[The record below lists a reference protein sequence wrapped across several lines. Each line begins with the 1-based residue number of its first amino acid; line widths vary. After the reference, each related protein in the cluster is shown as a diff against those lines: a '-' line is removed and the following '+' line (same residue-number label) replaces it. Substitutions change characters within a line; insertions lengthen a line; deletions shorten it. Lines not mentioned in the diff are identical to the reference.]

1 MTSNCLCIH
10 VEHILY
16 TSLIA
21 YLIMIHWFTQAI
33 EGYRET
39 EKAQWREEN
48 MAVVQRLKVIAET
61 VTEGRE
67 VRALDEVHV
76 LDLAKDG

>member
-1 MTSNCLCIH
+1 MWNTYCIH
-10 VEHILY
+10 H
-16 TSLIA
+16 SLRTWI
-21 YLIMIHWFTQAI
+21 IIHWFVQAI

-39 EKAQWREEN
+39 EKAQWGEEN
-48 MAVVQRLKVIAET
+48 IAVVQRLKVIAES